1 MKFKFI
7 LSALILLSAQAFL
20 QSKNTISLVYGAA
33 GNLVDIHNAIGDFGY
48 NPQSGYQ
55 YGLMYSRKLS
65 KVFSLETGLMYSANK
80 IQLVTDGPGG
90 GTYNQK
96 LDMLTVPVYADFT
109 FLKYLY
115 AQTGFLL
122 DHETNY
128 TSDHNVN
135 DQSGFGIELGIGGK
149 YSAGPISVF
158 VNPFLCRHAVNA
170 RNNLLEAG
178 ARFGL
183 GFNF

>member
-1 MKFKFI
+1 MKFKF
-7 LSALILLSAQAFL
+7 LLAALILLSFQAFS
-20 QSKNTISLVYGAA
+20 QSNNSVSLVYGVA
-33 GNLVDIHNAIGDFGY
+33 GNTVDIHNAIGDFGY
-48 NPQSGYQ
+48 SNQNGYQ
-55 YGLMYSRKLS
+55 YGLMYSRKLN
-65 KVFSLETGLMYSANK
+65 KLFSLETGLMYSENK
-80 IQLVTDGPGG
+80 IQLTTIGPAGA
-90 GTYNQK
+90 TYNQK
-96 LDMLTVPVYADFT
+96 LDMLTVPAYIDMT

-115 AQTGFLL
+115 AQYGFVF

-128 TSDHNVN
+128 SAYHDVN

-149 YSAGPISVF
+149 YSAGPISFF